1 MMAYD
6 FGSPSLNIGDSTL
19 FSVKANSDEVQI
31 EKLEEMGEEMGERS
45 SSVHHFQP

>member
-31 EKLEEMGEEMGERS
+31 EKLEEMGERS